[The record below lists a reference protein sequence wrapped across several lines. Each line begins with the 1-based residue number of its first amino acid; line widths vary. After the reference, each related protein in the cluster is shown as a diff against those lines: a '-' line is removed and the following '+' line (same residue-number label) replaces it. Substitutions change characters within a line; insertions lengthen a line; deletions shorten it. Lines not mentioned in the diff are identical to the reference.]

1 MFVVEDEKIFE
12 DVMSEMSEE
21 GHLGE
26 NQGQG
31 GPKSSL
37 KKIFASLRNFLGK
50 KKNFQLKTDPTSV
63 ADYRGLD
70 IQRIQ

>member
-21 GHLGE
+21 GHPAQY
-26 NQGQG
+26 QGQG
-31 GPKSSL
+31 GPKSGL
-37 KKIFASLRNFLGK
+37 KRIFASLRKFFGK
-50 KKNFQLKTDPTSV
+50 KKNFQLKTNPASL

-70 IQRIQ
+70 IQRI

>member
-21 GHLGE
+21 GHSAQY
-26 NQGQG
+26 QGQIG
-31 GPKSSL
+31 AKSGL
-37 KKIFASLRNFLGK
+37 KRIFASLGKFFAK
-50 KKNFQLKTDPTSV
+50 KKNFQFKTNPASV